1 MINGKFIHAVVSGE
15 KYEGYRVC
23 GIFSSEEAAIAAAR
37 QLVASENA
45 DDGSFEAVKDGIDDV
60 ARWESSHGSYY
71 IEVVRWPADR
81 LF

>member
-1 MINGKFIHAVVSGE
+1 MINAKFIYAILLGE
-15 KYEGYRVC
+15 AYEGYRVC

-45 DDGSFEAVKDGIDDV
+45 DDGSFEQLKDGIDDV
-60 ARWESSHGSYY
+60 ARWESSSGSHY